1 MDIVSTNMTNT
12 IPKNMTNTISPN
24 VSTNSDDKEVKYQM
38 DCYILYTVLLVIILQ
53 FIVAIICYH
62 YIKHR
67 SKPKKTFCHTKNKKS
82 SY

>member
-38 DCYILYTVLLVIILQ
+38 DCYILYTVLLVIIL
-53 FIVAIICYH
+53 
-62 YIKHR
+62 
-67 SKPKKTFCHTKNKKS
+67 
-82 SY
+82 